1 MGRDFLILMVKLLL
15 GELVMSTKLTGSQI
29 VCQALLNEGVDV
41 VFGLPGGAILPLY
54 GVLRQFPQLKHVL
67 VRHEQ
72 GAAHAA
78 DGYSRSTGKVGVAF
92 ATSGPGATNLITGL
106 ATAMMDSAPLVAI
119 TGQVGRSAIGTDA
132 FQETDITGAT
142 LPVTKHN
149 YLVMRA
155 DDIGK
160 TIHEAFHIARTGR
173 PGPVLID
180 IPKDVFQEEAYYD
193 PDVSVTIPGYTVPTK
208 ANLSDVM
215 DAVDLINSSDRPVIL
230 AGHGVIIS
238 KAHNELKTL
247 SEKSQIPV
255 VTTLLG
261 ISSFPEDHILS
272 CGFPGMHGMAYASLI
287 LDQSDLIIGIGTRFD
302 DRIVGDPKRF
312 SVNSKKIH
320 VDIDK
325 SEIGKTLKIDVPVIG
340 NIRDVLKQM
349 NPKVIKKN
357 RPEWIGHMEDLK
369 RQHPSLDIPKSDHL
383 LGQRVIRTLSDATKG
398 DAIICSG
405 VGQHQMW
412 AAQHFT
418 FTEPNSW
425 ISSGGLGTMGYEVP
439 SAIGAQM
446 GNPNKLVWSIC
457 GDGGFQMTMM
467 ELATAKENNLPVKYG
482 ILNNNHLGMIT
493 QWQGFFYDHDYQA
506 ETYSGN
512 PDFVKLAEAYGIKGI
527 RVTNEKDLLASILEA
542 NDHPGPV
549 IVDFVIEKVDNVY
562 PMIPAG
568 QSISELIEENA

>member
-1 MGRDFLILMVKLLL
+1 
-15 GELVMSTKLTGSQI
+15 MSTKLTGSQI
-29 VCQALLNEGVDV
+29 VCQALLNEGVEV

-54 GVLRQFPQLKHVL
+54 GVLRQFPQLRHVL

-155 DDIGK
+155 EDIGK

-208 ANLSDVM
+208 ANLSDIV
-215 DAVDLINSSDRPVIL
+215 DAVDLINNSDRPVIL

-312 SVNSKKIH
+312 SVTSKKIH
-320 VDIDK
+320 IDIDK
-325 SEIGKTLKIDVPVIG
+325 SEIGKTVKIDAPVIG

-349 NPKVIKKN
+349 NPKVFKKN

-425 ISSGGLGTMGYEVP
+425 ISSGGLGTMGFEVP
-439 SAIGAQM
+439 SAIGVQM

-493 QWQGFFYDHDYQA
+493 QWQGLFYDHDYQA

-527 RVTNEKDLLASILEA
+527 RVTNERDLLAAILEA
-542 NDHPGPV
+542 NDHSGPV